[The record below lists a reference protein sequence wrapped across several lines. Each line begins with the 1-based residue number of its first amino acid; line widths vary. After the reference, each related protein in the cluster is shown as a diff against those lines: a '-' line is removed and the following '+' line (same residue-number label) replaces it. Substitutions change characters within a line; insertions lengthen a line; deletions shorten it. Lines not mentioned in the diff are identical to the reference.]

1 MHLDIL
7 KNPKAKKLEE
17 LEAVRPTSLLVFIV
31 DRVLSDFTGTQPD
44 LVDTYWEFFDLMN
57 MNAIRDNKDRQ
68 EAAIYAFTIVTIIFL
83 PISTVA
89 SVFGMNTNDI
99 RNMAQNQWLFWAAAL
114 PLTTIVI
121 VVSLI
126 AAGIIPWTFVRKD
139 RAALATAQAEVSEV
153 KMVRPFISTRNT
165 GGVRNR
171 YPSRV
176 REQPKVN

>member
-1 MHLDIL
+1 
-7 KNPKAKKLEE
+7 
-17 LEAVRPTSLLVFIV
+17 
-31 DRVLSDFTGTQPD
+31 
-44 LVDTYWEFFDLMN
+44 

-89 SVFGMNTNDI
+89 SVFGMNTYDI
-99 RNMAQNQWLFWAAAL
+99 RNMGQSQWLFWATAL

-139 RAALATAQAEVSEV
+139 RAALVKAQAEVSEV
-153 KMVRPFISTRNT
+153 RIGRPFTRTRNT
-165 GGVRNR
+165 RDVRIHYPRRHSRRYSDDSGGW
-171 YPSRV
+171 
-176 REQPKVN
+176 